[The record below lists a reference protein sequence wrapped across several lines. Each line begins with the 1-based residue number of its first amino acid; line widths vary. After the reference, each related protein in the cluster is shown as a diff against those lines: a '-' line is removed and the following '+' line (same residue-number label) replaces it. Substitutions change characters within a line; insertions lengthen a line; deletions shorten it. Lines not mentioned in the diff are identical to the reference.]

1 MKFAID
7 RIEDKIVIL
16 EDIDTKEI
24 KEVDKDLFNF
34 DIYDGR
40 IVKLV
45 NGIYEP
51 DIIEEKL
58 RKEKI
63 TKRFNRLKKKRN
75 NIQN

>member
-16 EDIDTKEI
+16 ENIDTKEI

-45 NGIYEP
+45 NGIYVP
-51 DIIEEKL
+51 DTLEEKL

-63 TKRFNRLKKKRN
+63 AKRFNRLKKKRN